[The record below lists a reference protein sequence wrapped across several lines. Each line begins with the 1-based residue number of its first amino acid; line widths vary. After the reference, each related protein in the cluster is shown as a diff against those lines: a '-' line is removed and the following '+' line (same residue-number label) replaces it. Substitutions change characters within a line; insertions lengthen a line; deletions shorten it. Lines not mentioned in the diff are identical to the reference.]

1 MAKNKDIFIVL
12 IRLFLGYIFFSAGVC
27 KLTQGQFG
35 QLIGPPW
42 LEETLA
48 KHGLGLF
55 AQVVAVSQVVC
66 GSLLMSQRFSVLGA
80 LMLVPMNVAILAV
93 TVSMNW
99 TGTPYINA
107 IFLALNIILLFL
119 ERQKFM
125 FLFKPNTTHSYK
137 PTLTDRLGQDAY
149 SWAGLAFSLAIMVAA
164 RYSTVLTNSFALLI
178 FICFAIS
185 ILRVK
190 VFRVLDLVLLAVPF
204 LAMAV
209 VTFAN
214 LHTLLTPF
222 LLLLIAL
229 EGTMLIVRLIR
240 GRQQAKQP
248 DPSGSIAV
256 N

>member
-55 AQVVAVSQVVC
+55 AQVVAVCQVVC

-80 LMLVPMNVAILAV
+80 VMLVPMNVAILAV

-107 IFLALNIILLFL
+107 IFLALNFILLFL

-125 FLFKPNTTHSYK
+125 FLFKPNTSHTHK
-137 PTLTDRLGQDAY
+137 PTFTDKLGQDAY
-149 SWAGLAFSLAIMVAA
+149 SWIGLAFCLAIMVAA
-164 RYSTVLTNSFALLI
+164 RYSTTLTNSFALLI
-178 FICFAIS
+178 FICFAFS
-185 ILRVK
+185 ILRTK
-190 VFRVLDLVLLAVPF
+190 LFHSLDKMLLLIPF

-209 VTFAN
+209 VTYAD

-222 LLLLIAL
+222 LLFLIAV
-229 EGTMLIVRLIR
+229 EGSILAVRVIR
-240 GRQQAKQP
+240 GRRLAKEP
-248 DPSGSIAV
+248 DLSGSIAV
-256 N
+256 